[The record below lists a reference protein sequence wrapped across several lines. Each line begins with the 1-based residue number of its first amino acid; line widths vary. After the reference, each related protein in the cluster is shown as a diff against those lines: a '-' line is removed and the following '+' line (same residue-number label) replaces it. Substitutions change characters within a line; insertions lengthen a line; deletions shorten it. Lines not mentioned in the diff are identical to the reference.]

1 VSQSTEPVL
10 TITYQPRMT
19 VSISNA
25 HEVSR
30 SEENWNRKLRIRK
43 APRLNGAFYPVLRFA
58 LDGRP
63 ATSTTR
69 GVTVRPNRIKQ
80 IWRDGRF
87 VTLGWLSVS
96 HGFTAEVMAR
106 QGFDALCV
114 DMQHGLTDMNDVWP
128 MLQAISQTDTVPV
141 VRVPWND
148 PATIMKALDLGAY
161 GIIVPLIN
169 TAEDAAKAVAACRY
183 PPVGMRSSG
192 PVRAVHY
199 GGADYLAKAND
210 EIVVM
215 AMIETKEGL
224 ANLDAI
230 CATKGLDAVYIGP
243 ADLSFA
249 LGLPPGPDKTD
260 AVHMATCDK
269 IRDAAHKHGIKAVMH
284 CASAAFAAGAVKRGF
299 DMVMLTSDL
308 NSMIAGARRQLEEL
322 KAATA

>member
-1 VSQSTEPVL
+1 
-10 TITYQPRMT
+10 M
-19 VSISNA
+19 
-25 HEVSR
+25 
-30 SEENWNRKLRIRK
+30 
-43 APRLNGAFYPVLRFA
+43 
-58 LDGRP
+58 
-63 ATSTTR
+63 
-69 GVTVRPNRIKQ
+69 
-80 IWRDGRF
+80 WRDKKCP
-87 VTLGWLSVS
+87 TLGWLSVS

-114 DMQHGLTDMNDVWP
+114 DMQHGTTDMANLWP
-128 MLQAISQTDTVPV
+128 MLQAVSQTDTVPV

-148 PATIMKALDLGAY
+148 PATIMKALDFGAY

-169 TAEDAAKAVAACRY
+169 TAADAAKAVAACRY

-192 PVRAVHY
+192 PVRAIHY
-199 GGADYLAKAND
+199 AGADYVANAD
-210 EIVVM
+210 NEIILM

-249 LGLPPGPDKTD
+249 LGMAPRGDNPDP
-260 AVHMATCDK
+260 VHMATCDK
-269 IRDAAHKHGIKAVMH
+269 IRDAAHKHGIKCVMH

-299 DMVMLTSDL
+299 DMIMLTSDL
-308 NSMIAGARRQLEEL
+308 ASMIAGARKQLDDL

>member
-1 VSQSTEPVL
+1 MDASCTPPCG
-10 TITYQPRMT
+10 IYPR
-19 VSISNA
+19 
-25 HEVSR
+25 
-30 SEENWNRKLRIRK
+30 
-43 APRLNGAFYPVLRFA
+43 NGAIMTDKPYHVYVIQGGGQRDDA
-58 LDGRP
+58 DCQTAHGRP
-63 ATSTTR
+63 PTWGPRHARVCYASRARRATGHTTKR
-69 GVTVRPNRIKQ
+69 GAIVRPNRIKQ
-80 IWRDGRF
+80 MWRDGKF

-114 DMQHGLTDMNDVWP
+114 DMQHGTTDMNDVWP

-148 PATIMKALDLGAY
+148 PPTIMKALDLGAY
-161 GIIVPLIN
+161 AIIVPLIN

-224 ANLDAI
+224 ANLDKI
-230 CATKGLDAVYIGP
+230 CATPGLDAVYIGP
-243 ADLSFA
+243 SDLSFA
-249 LGLPPGPDKTD
+249 LGLAPRGDNPDP
-260 AVHMATCDK
+260 V
-269 IRDAAHKHGIKAVMH
+269 
-284 CASAAFAAGAVKRGF
+284 
-299 DMVMLTSDL
+299 
-308 NSMIAGARRQLEEL
+308 
-322 KAATA
+322 

>member
-1 VSQSTEPVL
+1 
-10 TITYQPRMT
+10 M
-19 VSISNA
+19 
-25 HEVSR
+25 
-30 SEENWNRKLRIRK
+30 
-43 APRLNGAFYPVLRFA
+43 
-58 LDGRP
+58 
-63 ATSTTR
+63 
-69 GVTVRPNRIKQ
+69 RPNKIKQ
-80 IWRDGRF
+80 MWRDGRF

-114 DMQHGLTDMNDVWP
+114 DMQHGTTDMSDVWP
-128 MLQAISQTDTVPV
+128 MLQAISQTETVPV

-169 TAEDAAKAVAACRY
+169 TADDAAKAVAACRY

-199 GGADYLAKAND
+199 GGSDYLAKAND

-260 AVHMATCDK
+260 PVHLSTCDR
-269 IRDAAHKHGIKAVMH
+269 IRDTAHKHGIKAVMH
-284 CASAAFAAGAVKRGF
+284 CASAAFAAGSVKRGF
-299 DMVMLTSDL
+299 DMIMLTSDL
-308 NSMIAGARRQLEEL
+308 ASMIAGARRQLDEL